1 MEQETQSL
9 SQLHERGG
17 ECLLVNFLKK
27 PAVPVLVQ
35 YLESVC
41 QIEGLDVNQSG
52 LYITVRGKNTT

>member
-1 MEQETQSL
+1 
-9 SQLHERGG
+9 
-17 ECLLVNFLKK
+17 LVNFLKK